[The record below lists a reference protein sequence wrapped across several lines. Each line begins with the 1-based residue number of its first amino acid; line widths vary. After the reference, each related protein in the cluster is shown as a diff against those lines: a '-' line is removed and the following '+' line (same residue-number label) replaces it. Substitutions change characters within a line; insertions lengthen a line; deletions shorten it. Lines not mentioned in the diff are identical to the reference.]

1 MLKRLAHAALG
12 VTLILSPALSPESHA
27 QDKPAASPNSWII
40 SPLDSFANFTVKH
53 LMVSTVH
60 GSMGGLK
67 GAVTYDPAD
76 SSKDS
81 VDATVDVNTLIT
93 GVEKRDEQVKT
104 DYFDVRKFPVIHF
117 KSKQVFKAG
126 PGRLR
131 MTGDLT
137 IKGTTRP
144 IVLEIEG
151 PSPVVKDAQGRSK
164 IGLTAT
170 AKISR
175 KDFGIVGT
183 ALDGAV
189 ETGGIIVSDEVSIEL
204 DIEIMPPSQAAIVG
218 PAAH

>member
-1 MLKRLAHAALG
+1 MLA
-12 VTLILSPALSPESHA
+12 PALHA
-27 QDKPAASPNSWII
+27 QDNSWTI

-67 GAVTYDPAD
+67 GTVIYDPKD
-76 SSKDS
+76 PSKDM
-81 VDATVDVNTLIT
+81 VDATIDVNTLNT
-93 GVEKRDEQVKT
+93 GVAKRDDQVKT
-104 DYFDVRKFPVIHF
+104 DYFDVKKFPAIQF
-117 KSKQVFKAG
+117 KSKKVFKAG
-126 PGRLR
+126 TGRLR

-137 IKGTTRP
+137 IKGTTKQV
-144 IVLEIEG
+144 VLEIEG
-151 PSPVVKDAQGRSK
+151 PSPIVKDAQGRSK
-164 IGLTAT
+164 VGLTAT

-204 DIEIMPPSQAAIVG
+204 DIEMVPASQAGITG
-218 PAAH
+218 PASPK

>member
-1 MLKRLAHAALG
+1 MRGNRIASKSAFATLG
-12 VTLILSPALSPESHA
+12 AVLILAPALRA
-27 QDKPAASPNSWII
+27 QGNSWTI

-67 GAVTYDPAD
+67 GTVIYDPNDA
-76 SSKDS
+76 SKDV
-81 VDATVDVNTLIT
+81 VDATIDVSTLNT
-93 GVEKRDEQVKT
+93 GVAKRDDQVKT
-104 DYFDVRKFPVIHF
+104 DYFEVQKFPVIAF
-117 KSKQVFKAG
+117 KSTRVFKADT
-126 PGRLR
+126 GRLR
-131 MTGDLT
+131 MTGNLT
-137 IKGTTRP
+137 IRGTTKQ

-151 PSPVVKDAQGRSK
+151 PSQVVKDAQGRSK
-164 IGLTAT
+164 VGLTAT

-204 DIEIMPPSQAAIVG
+204 DIELMPNA
-218 PAAH
+218 PAAPPKAK